1 MTPERYQQVKN
12 LFQSALGHEPAQR
25 SAFLAQACEGDE
37 ALYSEVESL
46 IIAHEGAANFIEAP
60 AYESLSDL
68 VAEEPPESIAGRQT
82 GPYKL
87 VREIGEGG
95 MGIVYLA
102 MRADDQYQQQV
113 ALKLIKR
120 GMDTD
125 FILRRFLS
133 ERQILAR
140 LDHPNIAKLLDG
152 GTSEDGLPYLVMDY
166 IEGIPIDQY
175 CDAHKLPTA
184 ERLKLFRV
192 VSSAVEYAHQN
203 LVVHRDIKPT
213 NILVTSEGVP
223 KLLDFGIAKILRS
236 DLSVQTLDAT
246 ATAQRMMTP
255 DYASPEQVRGEQ
267 VTTASDVYSL
277 GVLLFELLTGHRP
290 YRTKSRLPHDIVK
303 AICEEEPVKPSTA
316 INRVE
321 ERVGSDGKSVIELT
335 PEVVSRCR
343 DGQPDRLRRRLTG
356 DLDNIVLMS
365 MRKEPGRRYRSVDH
379 LSEDLRRH
387 LEGLPVIA
395 RKNTFWYRSTK
406 FIKRH
411 KVGVAAALV
420 VAATLVGATIVTQIE
435 ARKARAERAKAEWR
449 FNDVRKLA
457 NSYMFELHDA
467 IENLPGSTPA
477 RELMVKRAL
486 EYLDSLASEASG
498 DPSLQRELATAYQK
512 VGDVLGR
519 PGFANL
525 GNKTG
530 ALESYL
536 KALDIHQ
543 ALALSDPMNVEI
555 HRDLATNYD
564 RIGDALRTTG
574 NAVGALESYNKALAI
589 REKFFAADAGTRR
602 DLGNSYDRIGDMLAA
617 TGNLV
622 GAVDSQRKALVLRE
636 ELSSTDLTNAKD
648 RRTLFVSCIKVG
660 DMLMKTG
667 DTGEALES
675 YRRAKVIREAMA
687 QVDKTNAQAHREV
700 AISYDKIGNA
710 LAAKG
715 DTSGALESYRKA
727 LAIRESL
734 AAADPMNAEMH
745 RDLSISREKI
755 GNMLAERGDMA
766 GALASYRKGL
776 ALDEASSAA
785 DPKNAQARLDV
796 SIGYEKIGDMQLKS
810 RDVIG
815 ALESYHKALAIRE
828 ALATADPTNA
838 DVRRDLSTSYARAG
852 EALVAMKNTAGALE
866 SYRKA
871 LAIREAL
878 AMADPTNA
886 DVRRDLASSFYQLGT
901 ILMMIATEARTP
913 PTKRKEN
920 WNEARSWFQQSLTL
934 YLDLRN
940 RDALSGADSDQPE
953 KVISKINECN
963 ASLNL
968 QRN

>member
-1 MTPERYQQVKN
+1 MTPERYRQVKD
-12 LFQSALGHEPAQR
+12 LFQSALGYEPNRRA
-25 SAFLAQACEGDE
+25 AFLSHACEGDE

-46 IIAHEGAANFIEAP
+46 LIAHAGAASFIESP

-68 VAEEPPESIAGRQT
+68 LAEEPPESIAGRQI

-95 MGIVYLA
+95 MGLVYLA
-102 MRADDQYQQQV
+102 KRADDQYQQQV

-152 GTSEDGLPYLVMDY
+152 GTSEDGLPYFVMDY
-166 IEGIPIDQY
+166 IEGLPIDRY
-175 CDAHKLPTA
+175 CDEHKLPTV
-184 ERLKLFRV
+184 ERLKLFRT
-192 VSSAVEYAHQN
+192 VSSAVGYAHQN
-203 LVVHRDIKPT
+203 LVVHRDIKPS

-223 KLLDFGIAKILRS
+223 KLLDFGIAKLLRS

-267 VTTASDVYSL
+267 ITTASDVYSL

-290 YRTKSRLPHDIVK
+290 YRTKSRLPHDIAK

-316 INRVE
+316 INRIE
-321 ERVGSDGKSVIELT
+321 AGVGSDGRSVIELT
-335 PEVVSRCR
+335 PEAVSRCR
-343 DGQPDRLRRRLTG
+343 DGQPDKLRRRLTG
-356 DLDNIVLMS
+356 DLDNIVLMAI
-365 MRKEPGRRYRSVDH
+365 RKEPERRYRSVDEF
-379 LSEDLRRH
+379 SEDLRRH
-387 LEGLPVIA
+387 LEKLPVIA
-395 RKNTFWYRSTK
+395 RKNTFAYRSAK

-411 KVGVAAALV
+411 RVGVAAALV
-420 VAATLVGATIVTQIE
+420 VAATLIGAIVVTQME

-457 NSYMFELHDA
+457 NSYLFELHDA

-477 RELMVKRAL
+477 RNLLVKRAQ
-486 EYLDSLASEASG
+486 EYLDSLAREASD

-530 ALESYL
+530 ALENYR
-536 KALDIHQ
+536 KALEIHQ
-543 ALALSDPMNVEI
+543 ALALSDPMNIEAQ
-555 HRDLATNYD
+555 RGLATNYD

-574 NAVGALESYNKALAI
+574 DAVGALESYNKALAL
-589 REKFFAADAGTRR
+589 REKFVTADADTRR

-622 GAVDSQRKALVLRE
+622 EALVSQRKALALRE
-636 ELSSTDLTNAKD
+636 ELASAELTNAKD

-675 YRRAKVIREAMA
+675 YRRAEVIREAMA
-687 QVDKTNAQAHREV
+687 AADPTNAQARREV
-700 AISYDKIGNA
+700 AISQDKIGNA

-715 DTSGALESYRKA
+715 DTGEALESYRKA
-727 LAIRESL
+727 LTIREAL

-745 RDLSISREKI
+745 RDLSVSHEKI
-755 GNMLAERGDMA
+755 GNMLAARGDTA

-785 DPKNAQARLDV
+785 DPTNAQARLDV
-796 SIGYEKIGDMQLKS
+796 SIGYERIGDMQLKS
-810 RDVIG
+810 RE
-815 ALESYHKALAIRE
+815 L
-828 ALATADPTNA
+828 T
-838 DVRRDLSTSYARAG
+838 
-852 EALVAMKNTAGALE
+852 GALE

-871 LAIREAL
+871 LAIRETL
-878 AMADPTNA
+878 AAADPTNA
-886 DVRRDLASSFYQLGT
+886 DVRRDLATSYARTGEAQAAMKSINEALESHRKALAIREALAAADPTNTDVRRDLALSFYQLGKT
-901 ILMMIATEARTP
+901 LMMIASEAKTP
-913 PTKRKEN
+913 PPRPKES
-920 WNEARSWFQQSLTL
+920 WNEARSWLQQSLTL

-940 RDALSGADSDQPE
+940 RGVLSGADSDQPE
-953 KVISKINECN
+953 KVIGEINKCEANLNRSK
-963 ASLNL
+963 
-968 QRN
+968 